1 MFLFLFQILFAI
13 IETLN
18 EHVFLLIVLFL
29 ERIHNPLAI
38 PINRGIHL
46 EPNGEGNSANRWS
59 ALECEV
65 LN

>member
-1 MFLFLFQILFAI
+1 MNFF
-13 IETLN
+13 
-18 EHVFLLIVLFL
+18 FLLIVLFL
-29 ERIHNPLAI
+29 ERIQDPLAI